1 MRFCICI
8 DAADGKQAYSVRTC
22 TKLKFV
28 RDIFCLFLPFSS
40 LHSLSCSLFSSFSTL
55 LLNLFIWVFFNCAHH
70 SLAHS
75 STSFSLSI
83 EFFLLIFVHTAQM
96 CEFRSSIGWTVKYS
110 ISIWLSNERSKSL
123 PCTNTR
129 TLLLFFLLRLFLCLI
144 LQYSLC
150 ILIAFDWLLC
160 RYSVP
165 FYLLLFCLCTS
176 AIAND
181 SSLV

>member
-129 TLLLFFLLRLFLCLI
+129 TLLLFFFAAFIFVPHFTVFALHSHRIRLAALPLFSAVLFATLLPLYFSYCK
-144 LQYSLC
+144 
-150 ILIAFDWLLC
+150 
-160 RYSVP
+160 
-165 FYLLLFCLCTS
+165 
-176 AIAND
+176 
-181 SSLV
+181 